1 MTASELIELL
11 GGDSAV
17 ALTDWAD
24 GTGLTIRVPVPAWR
38 AEAHTG
44 ALVTVVL
51 AVHPRTGTRPVV
63 VKRLAPSPKVDL
75 HAQVTA
81 YEECPEAF
89 RPHLTRQVRSPLRTS
104 GGRTLLLQSPGSAS
118 ADLRP
123 MALLSPTATAAACA
137 TVVRAMLADWNADW
151 TVRPV
156 AALDF
161 LRMMV
166 PDGAAAGR
174 TLSNRRQRPTSPW
187 VCADGLSMPD
197 PLLLT
202 QDGSPLSGL
211 TLDIVEGRGLG
222 GLHAQD
228 VLLSTAT
235 GGAEPDPF
243 LLVDL
248 TGYQARQ
255 PIDRDLVR
263 LLLSVLTP
271 VIARSGDDHGRLL
284 LDLVTDPDR
293 APRQDGLAAESA
305 IVRAVYGTAA
315 SVFHRQPDP
324 EAWHRQYLL
333 GLVTHGLT
341 LSTYE
346 SLGPVVRWW
355 CYRLAGRATLLL
367 QNSVGGARVPR
378 TAPIVGNPFLPS
390 GAGRIPGPVR
400 GLLAS
405 GRVRGL
411 DLRRDPPQGNRVTY
425 PGQVKVAVCRALCT
439 DWEDLADYLEVPPH
453 VRAGFPQG
461 REASET
467 WDWIEARFRLG
478 ELAPALRALGRP
490 ELADLLD
497 DNKRG

>member
-24 GTGLTIRVPVPAWR
+24 GAGLTIDVPVPAWR

-63 VKRLAPSPKVDL
+63 VKRLAPGRKVDL
-75 HAQVTA
+75 HANVTA

-104 GGRTLLLQSPGSAS
+104 SGRTLLLQSPGSAS

-137 TVVRAMLADWNADW
+137 TVVRAVLADWNADR
-151 TVRPV
+151 TSRPM
-156 AALDF
+156 AALDL
-161 LRMMV
+161 LRMAV
-166 PDGAAAGR
+166 PDDAADGR
-174 TLSNRRQRPTSPW
+174 TLVNRRQRPASPW
-187 VCADGLSMPD
+187 VCVDGLAMPD
-197 PLLLT
+197 PMLLT
-202 QDGSPLSGL
+202 QDASPLSGL

-228 VLLSTAT
+228 VLLSMTT

-255 PIDRDLVR
+255 PIDRDLVM

-271 VIARSGDDHGRLL
+271 VVASCGDDQGQLL

-293 APRQDGLAAESA
+293 VPRQDALAAESA

-315 SVFHRQPDP
+315 GDLHRHPGP
-324 EAWHRQYLL
+324 EAWRRQYLL
-333 GLVTHGLT
+333 SLVTHGLT
-341 LSTYE
+341 FSTYE

-355 CYRLAGRATLLL
+355 CYRLAGRAALLL
-367 QNSVGGARVPR
+367 CDTAGGVRVPK

-405 GRVRGL
+405 STVRGL
-411 DLRRDPPQGNRVTY
+411 DLRRDPPQGNRVSY
-425 PGQVKVAVCRALCT
+425 PGQVKVAVCRALCA

-467 WDWIEARFRLG
+467 WQWIEARFRLG

-497 DNKRG
+497 DNERG